1 MTLRVLVADDNPVIR
16 SGLVSLLEA
25 GGAVRVV
32 AEASNGKEALRLARE
47 HRPDVVLL
55 DVRMPVMDGPSVVG
69 PLSESTRVLMLTYT
83 EDPEIVAATI
93 RAGASGYLVHGRFDA
108 EELAGAV
115 AEVAA
120 GRTVASPAITDAL
133 FSVVRS
139 GGGDPSPSERPPDA
153 LTEREIE
160 VMDLLAK
167 GRSNGEIAGQLF
179 LSGKTVKNHI
189 NRLYAKLGVRSRA
202 EAIDVWLVTSDAS
215 CPRGVGVGR
224 A

>member
-108 EELAGAV
+108 EELASAV

-139 GGGDPSPSERPPDA
+139 GGGGLSPSERPPDA
-153 LTEREIE
+153 LTQREIE

-179 LSGKTVKNHI
+179 LADKTVKNHI
-189 NRLYAKLGVRSRA
+189 NRLYAKLGVRNRA
-202 EAIDVWLVTSDAS
+202 EAIAVWLGTSDAS
-215 CPRGVGVGR
+215 GPRGAQER
-224 A
+224 